1 MPILSSNYI
10 SNWYKLKDVDTDD
23 FYVIE
28 SLTSNFAVNQ
38 NKKDL
43 IQGEAGVHVMGATDS
58 TWTTDL
64 RSPILII
71 EQDDDTKETFQDIL
85 SVFSDSYNKLRTFYN
100 DISEVVANDPTHSS
114 RLKQKDLLN
123 KAMFEISSTSAATLN
138 LIYNCKYDFKFN
150 ILKSNTLSNSNTKDP
165 DTHLLNPDRTNN
177 KVDKH
182 SFLART
188 VRNYDVSLYVHEN
201 GEKYVLRNAKLTFDF
216 DYNRM
221 FFMNANTS
229 IPFYEPKGYS
239 VEGEVELI
247 IPADKLDTFLFPA
260 QNDDTKLIPGQNFM
274 QLVRDK
280 VNLALIFSDGRFVK
294 VGLSSLSNSINV
306 MMREGITTVSLRFN
320 AYTSVI

>member
-1 MPILSSNYI
+1 
-10 SNWYKLKDVDTDD
+10 
-23 FYVIE
+23 
-28 SLTSNFAVNQ
+28 
-38 NKKDL
+38 
-43 IQGEAGVHVMGATDS
+43 
-58 TWTTDL
+58 
-64 RSPILII
+64 
-71 EQDDDTKETFQDIL
+71 
-85 SVFSDSYNKLRTFYN
+85 
-100 DISEVVANDPTHSS
+100 
-114 RLKQKDLLN
+114 
-123 KAMFEISSTSAATLN
+123 
-138 LIYNCKYDFKFN
+138 
-150 ILKSNTLSNSNTKDP
+150 LSNSDTKDP
-165 DTHLLNPDRTNN
+165 DTHLLNSSRVKQNL
-177 KVDKH
+177 DKH

-221 FFMNANTS
+221 FFINANTS

-280 VNLALIFSDGRFVK
+280 VNLALIFSDGRYVK